1 MKKDAKEK
9 MEITHLKQQIEEQ
22 NRVIQNLTRSHDEF
36 DSSEL
41 DRVILKSIFDSWWQ
55 SGDFPAEHRVSER
68 NRFITLYRLHEDE
81 KLRRSEA
88 EERQRIATENERQQK
103 ELEQKQ
109 EARRREELR
118 QDTETA
124 RQHEAMVQGLK
135 KMFSEP
141 PVKVSLTNARELF
154 AAAQRNTNRVLA
166 FWQLSVV
173 SS

>member
-103 ELEQKQ
+103 EAGSANASVSGAWHGAMAS
-109 EARRREELR
+109 ARRLR
-118 QDTETA
+118 TPA
-124 RQHEAMVQGLK
+124 
-135 KMFSEP
+135 SP
-141 PVKVSLTNARELF
+141 
-154 AAAQRNTNRVLA
+154 
-166 FWQLSVV
+166 
-173 SS
+173 